1 MQHLKLSDEIVLAAG
16 ELNPL
21 IPHPIEM
28 IVGSIAFLLL
38 LAVMKRKVVPMFEKA
53 YAARTEAI
61 EGGIERAEKA
71 QLEAQ
76 RALLQYN
83 EQLSSAQGEAAKLR
97 EDARIQGAAILEE
110 LRTKAQEEAARITA
124 AASASI
130 EAERQQAITSLRNE
144 VGALAV
150 ELASKIVGE
159 ALDDQARQSRIV
171 DRFIEDLEKSKS
183 PVKKKLEKEENEN
196 PSRRKQPSI
205 TCDCTRQARCCRQG
219 RNSG

>member
-1 MQHLKLSDEIVLAAG
+1 MQHLKLSDEIGLAAG

-53 YAARTEAI
+53 YAERTEAI

-83 EQLSSAQGEAAKLR
+83 EQLSSAQGEASKLR

-124 AASASI
+124 AAHASI

-171 DRFIEDLEKSKS
+171 DRFIEDLEKSK
-183 PVKKKLEKEENEN
+183 K
-196 PSRRKQPSI
+196 
-205 TCDCTRQARCCRQG
+205 
-219 RNSG
+219 

>member
-1 MQHLKLSDEIVLAAG
+1 MQPLNLLAG
-16 ELNPL
+16 EALNPL
-21 IPHPIEM
+21 IPHTAEV
-28 IVGSIAFLLL
+28 IVGFIAFTLLFL
-38 LAVMKRKVVPMFEKA
+38 VLKSKVVPMFEKA

-61 EGGIERAEKA
+61 QGGIERAERA

-76 RALLQYN
+76 RALVQYN

-97 EDARIQGAAILEE
+97 EDARAQGAAILEE
-110 LRTKAQEEAARITA
+110 LRTKAQDEAARITA
-124 AASASI
+124 AAHASI

-171 DRFIEDLEKSKS
+171 DRFIEDLEKSQQSK
-183 PVKKKLEKEENEN
+183 
-196 PSRRKQPSI
+196 
-205 TCDCTRQARCCRQG
+205 
-219 RNSG
+219 